1 MSNNRKEVLINL
13 CRKVGYFLL
22 ERENGRPQ
30 STLSG
35 CQECITIQIYSG
47 DTVNALRDLSGT
59 EGGTHYRDVN
69 VSYFLGF
76 PICSMLVLTHLFLNL
91 KCH

>member
-22 ERENGRPQ
+22 EREKGRVQ
-30 STLSG
+30 SPLSG
-35 CQECITIQIYSG
+35 CQECIIIQIHLG

-59 EGGTHYRDVN
+59 EGGAQ
-69 VSYFLGF
+69 
-76 PICSMLVLTHLFLNL
+76 
-91 KCH
+91 